1 MFEKSLTDLIRGLR
15 ANKGSEERFVADMTD
30 EIRLEL
36 RKNDLDIKTNAVS
49 KLCVSC
55 PRQNSH
61 RNGWGYYAAAISF
74 KQDTDVLMLC
84 TNLIKKDMSSNNSED
99 GSVAMHTLAQIITP
113 DLARDLHMDL
123 IAMLNN
129 SKPYMR
135 KRAILVLYRIFLKYP
150 EALRAAFPRLK
161 ERLEDSDPSV
171 VSAAVNVICELAR
184 KNPKSYLPLAPQLYG
199 LLTASSNNWT
209 LIKTIKLFAALTPLE
224 PRLIRK
230 LVPPI
235 INLIQT
241 SSAMSL
247 IYECI
252 HTLIIGGMI
261 SPEVADEQTEPP
273 HDLQISLLCM
283 NKLRVFIEDP
293 DQNLKYLGL
302 YAIGKLL
309 LLRPKLVGQHRDVI
323 LKCLDDFDYS
333 IRQQTLELIS
343 NLVSPTNLFSIVKRL
358 MLQLVPKNDVT
369 QSKRRLKRSLS
380 IQESKYRNQV
390 AHCVI
395 SVCYKNTFANISN
408 FEWYLSVLIDLS
420 YCPTVDVGMAI
431 AEQLIQVCVRVKDII
446 PLAVSLL
453 AKVLLDV
460 EFLDTVAKTPNNT
473 GVLYGV
479 AWVIGEYCEHLSN
492 PREIIE
498 GMLVSQVNRLAPSII
513 AVYLHNILKVYS
525 FWINGLTLQTL
536 QWEECLELTLA
547 IRERVTFFTTNSD
560 LEVQDR
566 ASTILEV
573 LKFVIAETDTATKSD
588 EGQPSGYEITP
599 VTEIL
604 PTLFS
609 GEFNPVAANTQLKVH
624 VPEGL
629 DLDAWIHPPVFAP
642 EPDIPIV
649 SPYYSDSE
657 SPVTS
662 DTHSND
668 FGKAMLRDQ
677 RQERLRSD
685 PFYLEN
691 DRSTTKSAHNKP
703 SRIDI
708 DRIPI
713 ETLTLSDLPLGM
725 VQTQARSASP
735 TRCTSLFAKPR
746 PFLDDQPMVSSMV
759 RPASKQY
766 QLKAEEDL
774 PSSGVSGDAEA
785 ALMLSAGFIDADTM
799 EQIRLSDP
807 DRYAVLSIDLTAV
820 DADHDT
826 SPIAPTSSGRRL
838 PPAGGPDLIMGL
850 EYEALPDAL
859 AKTRKSTKGK
869 KAKPID
875 GVDGGEHSERK
886 KKSKKEKN
894 RAVDGIDIDALCD
907 DITTKNGDPS
917 VNVNKMKSS
926 KKSKKP
932 KKAKPGTTTATAT
945 TTTDMPE
952 DSKTLTLASKSLLD
966 GAIGAPSEATI
977 FYEDDRVEL
986 VYTWQHD
993 QPLLPLIN
1001 ATPQT
1006 LLITVHIT
1014 LRPIDP
1020 ALVMIS
1026 EYDLHSLEGLVI
1038 TRESNVSF
1046 IINASATRSSDTE
1059 LFITPTWQLQL
1070 AYVTALVAD
1079 STAITAITREVSL
1092 ALPSLVNMIHPS
1104 SLTVLDMASEGLLEL
1119 LTCSPALL
1127 PHRVSTQMVV
1137 PSSVSFDACVESLSM
1152 RLGLRVVEVLDNPVR
1167 AASMYGVSVSLGGSH
1182 VAALVKEVPGHT
1194 NGSIGGAGATSGG
1207 GGVSAMPSRR
1217 KRGSVVTVD
1226 LRAGHEPLLYQL
1238 REAVQSVCEELV
1250 EGGGN

>member
-49 KLCVSC
+49 KLCVL
-55 PRQNSH
+55 H
-61 RNGWGYYAAAISF
+61 MMGYDMGWASFHIIEVMSSPKLSQKRMGYYAAAISF

-135 KRAILVLYRIFLKYP
+135 KRAILVLYR
-150 EALRAAFPRLK
+150 
-161 ERLEDSDPSV
+161 V

-952 DSKTLTLASKSLLD
+952 DT
-966 GAIGAPSEATI
+966 
-977 FYEDDRVEL
+977 
-986 VYTWQHD
+986 
-993 QPLLPLIN
+993 
-1001 ATPQT
+1001 
-1006 LLITVHIT
+1006 
-1014 LRPIDP
+1014 
-1020 ALVMIS
+1020 
-1026 EYDLHSLEGLVI
+1026 
-1038 TRESNVSF
+1038 
-1046 IINASATRSSDTE
+1046 TRSSDTE